1 MSHVSVMSNFLLVS
15 IFTFVLL
22 FIFSALLL
30 SVRSKKT
37 LKEVLFKI
45 KEPLLL
51 AFTTQSS
58 LACLP
63 SSIDS
68 LTNGLRFES
77 KSTNLVLPLAITLC
91 RFGPIAYFAI
101 ATIFVSSL
109 YQSPLGF
116 GDIIILMVAS
126 ILAGM
131 ATSGQSG
138 ILTLTMLSIVLSP
151 LGLPLDAVLVLLIAI
166 DPLINPFRTL
176 TIVGISMTVTS
187 FISDQETDED
197 SLYEENESMALS

>member
-1 MSHVSVMSNFLLVS
+1 M
-15 IFTFVLL
+15 
-22 FIFSALLL
+22 
-30 SVRSKKT
+30 
-37 LKEVLFKI
+37 
-45 KEPLLL
+45 L

-63 SSIDS
+63 SSIES
-68 LTNGLRFES
+68 LTNDLRFKS
-77 KSTNLVLPLAITLC
+77 KSTNLILPLAITLC

-116 GDIIILMVAS
+116 GDIIILIVAS

-151 LGLPLDAVLVLLIAI
+151 LGLPIDAVLVLLIAI
-166 DPLINPFRTL
+166 DFLINPFRTL
-176 TIVGISMTVTS
+176 TIVGISITVTC
-187 FISDQETDED
+187 FISEQAIDEG
-197 SLYEENESMALS
+197 SLYDENESMALS